1 MSTFKRRDVYTKVKD
16 KKVFILAIPTIVI
29 IIVVAI
35 GMLLIFYNRNY
46 KKMSRDDVKILS
58 QKVAII
64 DNISCELVTNAG
76 GIETVSDYKMKGNRM
91 VCKTDGFT
99 TYDNKDEQKIVQL
112 VDSEKRAYTY
122 SNYKSEIDDFR
133 AMICSV
139 AKSFEDEKYSYQ
151 FQKYET
157 INGIK
162 CVNFILQNDEVEF
175 NIWLDRT
182 SGMIVKMI
190 CHNKSD
196 NQNETDSTL
205 YFRYQ
210 IGNVSESQVQKPDL
224 SGFEVTEL

>member
-1 MSTFKRRDVYTKVKD
+1 MKD

-29 IIVVAI
+29 IVVVAI

-46 KKMSRDDVKILS
+46 KKMSREDAKILS
-58 QKVAII
+58 QKVAVI

-76 GIETVSDYKMKGNRM
+76 GIESISDYKMKENKM
-91 VCKTDGFT
+91 VSKTDGFT
-99 TYDNKDEQKIVQL
+99 TYDNKDEQRIVQL

-133 AMICSV
+133 AMLCSV
-139 AKSFEDEKYSYQ
+139 AKSFEDERYNYQ

-157 INGIK
+157 INGVK

-175 NIWLDRT
+175 KIWLDRST
-182 SGMIVKMI
+182 GMIVKMI
-190 CHNKSD
+190 CHDKS
-196 NQNETDSTL
+196 NSQNEMDSTL

-210 IGNVSESQVQKPDL
+210 IGNVSDSQVQKPDL
-224 SGFEVTEL
+224 SGYEITEL